1 MELISLT
8 DMEQHERDKYLVLAS
23 AKICRGAGIDMPD
36 DVVSD
41 YMFFSEKRLGYQLDI
56 LDTVLNCL
64 AFTLYPQEIG
74 DKDKQAMSEMLSL
87 DCEDEEVT
95 NSIIMQLITY
105 RNYALIGKAPKI
117 K

>member
-8 DMEQHERDKYLVLAS
+8 DMEQQERDKYLVLAS
-23 AKICRGAGIDMPD
+23 VKICRGAGIDMPD

-41 YMFFSEKRLGYQLDI
+41 YMFFSEKRPGYQLDI
-56 LDTVLNCL
+56 FDTVLNCL

-74 DKDKQAMSEMLSL
+74 DKDKQAMSEMLSI

-95 NSIIMQLITY
+95 NSIIIQLITY
-105 RNYALIGKAPKI
+105 RNYAVMGKAPKV